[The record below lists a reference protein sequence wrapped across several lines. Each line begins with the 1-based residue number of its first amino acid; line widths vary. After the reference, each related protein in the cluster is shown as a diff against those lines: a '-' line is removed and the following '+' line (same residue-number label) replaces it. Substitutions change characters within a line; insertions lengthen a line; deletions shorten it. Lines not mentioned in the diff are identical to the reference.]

1 MAKVFRVEKPNSDQG
16 LWYTKQG
23 VLQPIVHGLGLSCS
37 TLPMDFDEGYSR
49 DGIAWYSGC
58 SEMSDL
64 VKWFNPKELLLL
76 KTQGFELFEFESE
89 FVRDYAGHQVFSKQH
104 LLSSSS
110 YDISKL
116 L

>member
-1 MAKVFRVEKPNSDQG
+1 MPRVFRVEKPDSDQG
-16 LWYTKQG
+16 LWYTKQKILRP
-23 VLQPIVHGLGLSCS
+23 VVHDLGLACAA
-37 TLPMDFDEGYSR
+37 LPMDFDEEYSR

-64 VKWFNPKELLLL
+64 LKWFSPKELLLL
-76 KTQGFELFEFESE
+76 KAQGFELFEFETE
-89 FVRDYAGHQVFSKQH
+89 FVRDHAGHQIFSKQH

-110 YDISKL
+110 YDINKL